1 MTYGQMDYRKIDS
14 RSKLRKL
21 GRSSRVDLW
30 VFSIFNFVGPKF
42 NLDHR
47 KNSANLWPNL
57 FLSTQSLAAEL
68 EAYSSLV
75 NAFRAQGNFTKEKK
89 KILNELRSFLR

>member
-1 MTYGQMDYRKIDS
+1 MTFGQMDYRKIDS

-21 GRSSRVDLW
+21 GESKS
-30 VFSIFNFVGPKF
+30 F
-42 NLDHR
+42 
-47 KNSANLWPNL
+47 L
-57 FLSTQSLAAEL
+57 FLTFAGHLDTPAFSPHLTDFPRFTISPVAEL

>member
-21 GRSSRVDLW
+21 GERLLGFDFCW
-30 VFSIFNFVGPKF
+30 QANSISI
-42 NLDHR
+42 R
-47 KNSANLWPNL
+47 KNSNYLKLNF
-57 FLSTQSLAAEL
+57 FLSSLSAEL

-89 KILNELRSFLR
+89 KILNDLRSFLR